1 MSSPAKVAAAAGKAE
16 ENRSGES
23 RPKGTRRWQA
33 VGPDDQVPSLVE
45 LTSEGVTEQR
55 RLSTIGGQATAQLQ
69 SGFSAEELATTR
81 RVLTTM
87 SERAAVLLR
96 PSDT

>member
-1 MSSPAKVAAAAGKAE
+1 MKRLLGLIRRIAAP
-16 ENRSGES
+16 GEQ
-23 RPKGTRRWQA
+23 RA
-33 VGPDDQVPSLVE
+33 LVE
-45 LTSEGVTEQR
+45 LTPEGVAEQR

-96 PSDT
+96 PSDA